1 MSSMQLLLTAGA
13 CAGVGLLLGF
23 SGIAGFLLPLFYV
36 GALALPV
43 PESLTISFLCFA
55 IAGIIS
61 SWNYHRQGNLPMELA
76 VPLGIGS
83 VAGAVIGVALNSL
96 IPADVVKLLLNL
108 VVLVSGLSILWRSRP
123 KAGGAGGQAREGR
136 GLPQSKRF
144 YLVLGFL
151 VAVICALSGA
161 GGPILLM
168 PVLVTLG
175 LGVHKAIGVA
185 LFDSIFIALPS
196 VAGYALRSSMGEIWP
211 LLAVSC
217 AALAV
222 GVLAG
227 SRNAHRIRQQPLK
240 ISVAVF
246 SVAISLYM
254 IAKLFV

>member
-1 MSSMQLLLTAGA
+1 MELLFTAVV

-36 GALALPV
+36 GVLALPV

-55 IAGIIS
+55 VAGVIS

-76 VPLGIGS
+76 LPLGIGS
-83 VAGAVIGVALNSL
+83 IAGAVVGVALNSM

-123 KAGGAGGQAREGR
+123 KAGGGEGRMQEER
-136 GLPQSKRF
+136 GLPQGNGF
-144 YLVLGFL
+144 YLGLGFL
-151 VAVICALSGA
+151 VAVVCALSGA

-168 PVLVTLG
+168 PILVTLG
-175 LGVHKAIGVA
+175 LGVHQAIGVA

-211 LLAVSC
+211 VLAVSC

-222 GVLAG
+222 GVLVG
-227 SRNAHRIRQQPLK
+227 SRSAHRIQQQPLK